1 MSLTG
6 DGGRVHQFGLI
17 NVGEQRQRGVILHN
31 MAALGHK
38 TGSSLETQINII
50 TYNTMTYRYKCG
62 LNEDWLRTW
71 TETV

>member
-38 TGSSLETQINII
+38 TGSSLET
-50 TYNTMTYRYKCG
+50 
-62 LNEDWLRTW
+62 D
-71 TETV
+71 